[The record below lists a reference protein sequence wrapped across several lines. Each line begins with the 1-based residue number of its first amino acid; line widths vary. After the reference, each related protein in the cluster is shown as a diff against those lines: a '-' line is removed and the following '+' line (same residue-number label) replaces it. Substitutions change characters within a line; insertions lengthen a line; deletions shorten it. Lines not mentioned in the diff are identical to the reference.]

1 MIVLRP
7 RGFAGFAG
15 LGAASDWPW
24 FRLWTSSGHNDGGSI
39 LNFIA
44 AQPDGGDPWA
54 LAAATGKSIPYGGQV
69 NYSQT
74 TRPALQIANPPS
86 TGAGV
91 AALWLDGPVPSGPTA
106 WFVHPGDDVMAAAIE
121 KWIPYTG
128 SSAPAPAFSQ
138 AVPVMGGQT
147 AAQAAAIQAINEQAL
162 ASIVAQQ
169 TAPAAPASSVA
180 STPGAAPSFL
190 ASLFSGAPASSQSA
204 ATGFSIS
211 SVPAW
216 AWGLGAVAVLYFMV
230 GGSHGR

>member
-1 MIVLRP
+1 MIVRRP

-24 FRLWTSSGHNDGGSI
+24 FRAWTSSGHNDGGSI

-54 LAAATGKSIPYGGQV
+54 LAATTGKSIPYGGQV

-91 AALWLDGPVPSGPTA
+91 AALWLDGPVPSGPGA

-128 SSAPAPAFSQ
+128 APAAAPAFSQ
-138 AVPVMGGQT
+138 AVSVLGGQT
-147 AAQAAAIQAINEQAL
+147 AAQAAAIQAINQQAGGP
-162 ASIVAQQ
+162 
-169 TAPAAPASSVA
+169 AP
-180 STPGAAPSFL
+180 
-190 ASLFSGAPASSQSA
+190 SQSA
-204 ATGFSIS
+204 ATGFSVA
-211 SVPAW
+211 SVPTWAW
-216 AWGLGAVAVLYFMV
+216 ALGAVAVLYFAL